1 MEDKY
6 KAIRPLNPDEIA
18 PVVEQLLANDTLRKA
33 FESMNPG
40 IAWDNLKEIMK
51 TLNSTDDFKQKVAY
65 HIVYAIAKRSTFS
78 LEGSGLS
85 KLDNNKAYTYISNH
99 RDIILDSAFINVLL
113 FDAGKMMPEIAIGDN
128 LMVAPWVESLVK
140 LNASFLVKRNLQ
152 GREVLLAAKEL
163 SEYMQANIL
172 DKNRSQWI
180 AQREGRAKDSN
191 DKTQVALLKM
201 LSLAS
206 KSSNPFEALK
216 TLNIVPVTC
225 SYEYDPCDYL
235 KAQEMQ
241 LKRDTDYKKTKAD
254 DAINMLTGLNGYK
267 GRVHITINQALNT
280 ILDKLDLDSVEKG
293 EELNTIA
300 SLMDKEIYKGYRLY
314 PNNYIAYDLLFD
326 TDKYRNNYS
335 DKEKSEFESY
345 ISKQIDKIELGS
357 LEKDIP
363 FLRNCILT
371 MYANPTKNHH
381 QEL

>member
-51 TLNSTDDFKQKVAY
+51 TLSSTDDFKQKVAY

-206 KSSNPFEALK
+206 KSSNAFESLK

-267 GRVHITINQALNT
+267 GRVHITINQELNT
-280 ILDKLDLDSVEKG
+280 IIDKLDLDSIDKG

-381 QEL
+381 QE

>member
-280 ILDKLDLDSVEKG
+280 IIDKLDLDSVEKG

-381 QEL
+381 QE

>member
-33 FESMNPG
+33 FESMNPD
-40 IAWDNLKEIMK
+40 ISWDNLKEIMK

-65 HIVYAIAKRSTFS
+65 HIVYAIAKISTFS
-78 LEGSGLS
+78 LEGSGFS

-172 DKNRSQWI
+172 YKNRSQWI

-267 GRVHITINQALNT
+267 GRVHITINQELNT
-280 ILDKLDLDSVEKG
+280 IIDNLDLDSVEKG